1 MNKINLIDMFVDNKP
16 KVIGVVADVNQ
27 GKSNLIYY
35 AIGEIIKSYQV
46 KVYQYG
52 LKVEIE
58 GVESIGSIEQLE
70 TIENSIVFIDEF
82 YTLFELENRKRIPL
96 IEKTLRLINHK
107 NNILVLCGLPS
118 NFNKFVSGKLTYVV
132 YKQCTITDFVN
143 GSHVKSIAL
152 SYRGE
157 EQGSSML
164 VIPKDRA
171 LVFDKNNIKYSMA
184 DSPYL
189 EKYDTKKEN
198 APILIPLVPA
208 NKVETPRGR
217 GSSKG

>member
-1 MNKINLIDMFVDNKP
+1 MNKINLLDIFIDNKP
-16 KVIGVVADVNQ
+16 KVVGVVADVNQ
-27 GKSNLIYY
+27 GKSNLIYHM
-35 AIGEIIKSYQV
+35 IKEIMNNYNV
-46 KVYQYG
+46 KIYQYG
-52 LKVEIE
+52 LKVEIN

-107 NNILVLCGLPS
+107 NNILILCGLPS

-164 VIPKDRA
+164 VIPKDKA

-189 EKYDTKKEN
+189 EQYDTKKEN
-198 APILIPLVPA
+198 APILTPLV
-208 NKVETPRGR
+208 TPKGHDGRRARGR
-217 GSSKG
+217 

>member
-1 MNKINLIDMFVDNKP
+1 MNKINLLDMFIDNKP
-16 KVIGVVADVNQ
+16 KVIGVVADVNN

-35 AIGEIIKSYQV
+35 VIKEILKNYTV

-107 NNILVLCGLPS
+107 NNILVLCGLPN

-152 SYRGE
+152 AYRGE

-171 LVFDKNNIKYSMA
+171 LVFDKNHIRYSMA
-184 DSPYL
+184 EAPYL
-189 EKYDTKKEN
+189 KEFDTKFDN
-198 APILIPLVPA
+198 APIMTPMVSPKRPELK
-208 NKVETPRGR
+208 KVG
-217 GSSKG
+217 KG